1 MNAQTIRRPAASKGR
16 GTAKSRPRRVPVK
29 AAPSPWP
36 EGSGKLARY
45 AFIALVAVMAIVAL
59 IALDLPGKALRAT
72 GAATGEAG
80 FKVASYQIVGIKNL
94 DRRKVDAVVTDEL
107 RRAAEEAPIG
117 TDEPAQALVD
127 LDRIRESLLQFGW
140 VKDARVSRRLPD
152 GLVIDLIERTPTA
165 VWQHQGRLNL
175 IDGEGVVL
183 DAVRVDKMPDLP
195 LLIGPGANAQA
206 VPLRRMLDSVPTLKP
221 QLASA
226 SWIGGRRWDLSFATG
241 ETVSLPETVAAATK
255 ALKRFAKMDR
265 SVGLLG
271 RDMIRF
277 DLRVPGKM
285 IVRVPPGATP
295 PPAGT
300 VEPAN

>member
-1 MNAQTIRRPAASKGR
+1 VNAQTIRRPAAAKGR
-16 GTAKSRPRRVPVK
+16 GKGGSRK
-29 AAPSPWP
+29 APKRAASAWP
-36 EGSGKLARY
+36 EGSGRLARW
-45 AFIALVAVMAIVAL
+45 AFLALVLVMAVVAV
-59 IALDLPGKALRAT
+59 IALDLPTKALRAT

-80 FKVASYQIVGIKNL
+80 FKVDSYQIVGLKNM

-117 TDEPAQALVD
+117 SDEPAQALVD
-127 LDRIRESLLQFGW
+127 LDRIRENLLQFGW

-152 GLVIDLIERTPTA
+152 SLVVDLVERTPAA
-165 VWQHQGRLNL
+165 VWQQQGRLSL

-183 DAVRVDKMPDLP
+183 DAVPVDKMPDLP
-195 LLIGPGANAQA
+195 LLIGPGANRQA
-206 VPLRRMLDSVPTLKP
+206 VSLARIVDGNPTLKP

-226 SWIGGRRWDLSFATG
+226 TWIGGRRWDLSFTTG
-241 ETVSLPETVAAATK
+241 ETVSLPEGEAAAAR

-271 RDMIRF
+271 RDMLRF

-285 IVRVPPGATP
+285 IVRVPPGAAP
-295 PPAGT
+295 PEAT
-300 VEPAN
+300 TMTTETAN

>member
-1 MNAQTIRRPAASKGR
+1 MIAEALAAVNAQTIRRPAAGKGGDGQASRAQGPGQGCLALARGQRQARPLCLSGAGR
-16 GTAKSRPRRVPVK
+16 GHGV
-29 AAPSPWP
+29 
-36 EGSGKLARY
+36 
-45 AFIALVAVMAIVAL
+45 VAL

-80 FKVASYQIVGIKNL
+80 FKVASYQIVGLKNM

-152 GLVIDLIERTPTA
+152 SLVIDLVERTPAA

-183 DAVRVDKMPDLP
+183 DAVRST
-195 LLIGPGANAQA
+195 
-206 VPLRRMLDSVPTLKP
+206 RCPTC
-221 QLASA
+221 
-226 SWIGGRRWDLSFATG
+226 RC
-241 ETVSLPETVAAATK
+241 
-255 ALKRFAKMDR
+255 
-265 SVGLLG
+265 
-271 RDMIRF
+271 
-277 DLRVPGKM
+277 
-285 IVRVPPGATP
+285 
-295 PPAGT
+295 
-300 VEPAN
+300 